1 MKRGFTLM
9 ELLIVIAIMALM
21 GSLTV
26 AGYKQMKRGMQER
39 SVMDNVNQ
47 FVRAAYQRA
56 QIDRQNVVVYFW
68 NETIRNETADSF
80 AVVVGK
86 AIAVRQHGRVTFTE
100 SDFICDEFGDLEFKN
115 VAFASPT
122 ESEEQ
127 SSSTSSSAGKKK
139 GGLRLYKVGGSD
151 ENRPD
156 WSIVAE
162 ETQLRD
168 GEGVNEDMLLSGTQK
183 LIRLYGFR
191 EVDDT
196 QSSGWKVGDAY
207 GFECGA
213 ITLPEGYTFG
223 KNYSTSTSE
232 PIDSQ
237 SYQVMLF
244 KPGTP
249 GSNSGSGKDTIEIFN
264 LRPGKGGQLTAKSIG
279 TTQKPTESL
288 E

>member
-1 MKRGFTLM
+1 MKRRFTLM
-9 ELLIVIAIMALM
+9 ELLVVIAIMALM

-26 AGYKQMKRGMQER
+26 AGYRQMKRGMEER

-68 NETIRNETADSF
+68 NETIKNETADSF

-127 SSSTSSSAGKKK
+127 SSSTSSSAGEKK

-168 GEGVNEDMLLSGTQK
+168 GEG
-183 LIRLYGFR
+183 
-191 EVDDT
+191 
-196 QSSGWKVGDAY
+196 
-207 GFECGA
+207 
-213 ITLPEGYTFG
+213 
-223 KNYSTSTSE
+223 
-232 PIDSQ
+232 ID
-237 SYQVMLF
+237 
-244 KPGTP
+244 
-249 GSNSGSGKDTIEIFN
+249 E
-264 LRPGKGGQLTAKSIG
+264 
-279 TTQKPTESL
+279 
-288 E
+288 